1 MKLMPAKALLATWA
15 PAMMSIW
22 AEVTVWE
29 PESFLQTWYL
39 SKEICGLYYA
49 KKQRS
54 QIENQKPSSRHDT
67 CKKQSVAKITTEL
80 SIGHSLRTRVH
91 PHLIRIWWLASK
103 DDGGLYHQQNSTKN
117 LKVTNW
123 GRKKL
128 KTFFCLTNSM
138 LNSSKRPQGSF
149 RKMRE

>member
-117 LKVTNW
+117 LKVTNR
-123 GRKKL
+123 GRKNE
-128 KTFFCLTNSM
+128 TFFCLTNNM